1 MCLFKGES
9 SVVKWYALRDLKR
22 PNAKQ
27 PAYKLLSEVHK
38 MEIFTP
44 MKEKIVLQQGKKV
57 RMQLPLIPDL
67 LFVHDTLEHIDPIVE
82 LTPTLQYRYR
92 KGGRHYEPIVVPDA
106 EMECF
111 IYAVCNS
118 ESPKY
123 YLPEEITPQMYGR
136 RICIMGGPF
145 GGFEGSLITI
155 RGSKVKRL
163 LVELQGF
170 LSVGVEVSS
179 EFIQFV

>member
-1 MCLFKGES
+1 
-9 SVVKWYALRDLKR
+9 
-22 PNAKQ
+22 
-27 PAYKLLSEVHK
+27 
-38 MEIFTP
+38 ME
-44 MKEKIVLQQGKKV
+44 
-57 RMQLPLIPDL
+57 R
-67 LFVHDTLEHIDPIVE
+67 
-82 LTPTLQYRYR
+82 
-92 KGGRHYEPIVVPDA
+92 
-106 EMECF
+106 F